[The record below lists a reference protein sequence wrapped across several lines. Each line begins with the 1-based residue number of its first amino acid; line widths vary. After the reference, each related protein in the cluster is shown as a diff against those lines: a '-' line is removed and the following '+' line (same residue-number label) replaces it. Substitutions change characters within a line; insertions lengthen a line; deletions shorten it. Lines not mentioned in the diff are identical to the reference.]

1 MYSNTCARLF
11 AHGEAFPVDRFDL
24 QAVAPALHRRV
35 VIAVAPDAHAGDGP
49 VFVQRLAVLLRA
61 ALTSS
66 AANSVSA

>member
-1 MYSNTCARLF
+1 M
-11 AHGEAFPVDRFDL
+11 DRFDL